1 MKYRILVTGNN
12 TSVIDSFFNQMENN
26 FEALT
31 TSIRYAD
38 IIRHMN
44 CYEPDAFV
52 YCLHDEQR
60 DHIMQMASIKYKLA
74 QENIPFI
81 LIGSKEECDEF
92 EKMAANVTDLSL
104 YRPLSAEAV
113 QERILKFF
121 RGKKPRQEGA
131 AQKDAAKENT
141 ASMGG
146 IPAGASA
153 ASPTGIPAPA
163 GTPSAPGKTPQA
175 GTSLPIGNPFLAGS
189 GTPQGGADSQRKHI
203 LVVDDNSMML
213 RLVKEHLHDKYD
225 VATALSG
232 KIALKFLQKKK
243 TDLILLDYE
252 MPICDGRMTLEMIR
266 ADEEMKDIPVVFL
279 TAINDR
285 ANIEAVLKLKP
296 AGYFLKPAVKD
307 KLLMEI
313 DKILNASS

>member
-12 TSVIDSFFNQMENN
+12 ASVIDSFFNQMENN

-52 YCLHDEQR
+52 YCLHNEQR
-60 DHIMQMASIKYKLA
+60 DHIMQMASVKYKLV
-74 QENIPFI
+74 QEDIPFI
-81 LIGSKEECDEF
+81 LLGSKEECDEF
-92 EKMAANVTDLSL
+92 EKMAANVADLVL

-121 RGKKPRQEGA
+121 KGRKPRKERT
-131 AQKDAAKENT
+131 AQSDAAKENS
-141 ASMGG
+141 ASIGG
-146 IPAGASA
+146 SPAGANA
-153 ASPTGIPAPA
+153 ASPAEIPL
-163 GTPSAPGKTPQA
+163 APGKTPPA
-175 GTSLPIGNPFLAGS
+175 GNPFLPGS
-189 GTPQGGADSQRKHI
+189 GAAQSGADSQRKHI

-252 MPICDGRMTLEMIR
+252 MPDENGIEVLEKLR
-266 ADEEMKDIPVVFL
+266 ASIATRDIPVVFL
-279 TAINDR
+279 TGVTESKKIR
-285 ANIEAVLKLKP
+285 EALVMKPQSYLLKP
-296 AGYFLKPAVKD
+296 INRDRLLD
-307 KLLMEI
+307 TIEKLI
-313 DKILNASS
+313 G

>member
-213 RLVKEHLHDKYD
+213 RLVKEHLNDKYD

-252 MPICDGRMTLEMIR
+252 MPDENGVAVLEKLR
-266 ADEEMKDIPVVFL
+266 ASSATRDIPVVFL
-279 TAINDR
+279 TGVTESKKIR
-285 ANIEAVLKLKP
+285 EALVMKPQSYLLKP
-296 AGYFLKPAVKD
+296 INRDRLLD
-307 KLLMEI
+307 TIEKLI
-313 DKILNASS
+313 G

>member
-146 IPAGASA
+146 IPAGKRRFSNRNSCSCGNAF
-153 ASPTGIPAPA
+153 
-163 GTPSAPGKTPQA
+163 APGKTPQA

-232 KIALKFLQKKK
+232 KIALKFLQKRKR
-243 TDLILLDYE
+243 T
-252 MPICDGRMTLEMIR
+252 
-266 ADEEMKDIPVVFL
+266 
-279 TAINDR
+279 
-285 ANIEAVLKLKP
+285 
-296 AGYFLKPAVKD
+296 
-307 KLLMEI
+307 
-313 DKILNASS
+313 